1 MTCPPKNQL
10 TDSNNIPINNNN
22 LNILIN
28 NGNIDINTN
37 FDFNKIREYNNKSVD
52 YIFDDKI
59 EVALE
64 LLKKIELFL
73 ETNAIEPKFNLDE
86 KILIII
92 IHNLAC
98 CCQKLKDDEGCISY
112 LEAVIYHFDS
122 IIEKKYNIK
131 IKEEYFLKYRN
142 EDQKNYSLLG
152 DFILELRFCAKFHL
166 QMCAVLSQSNKHLD
180 ALKHAKLAAL
190 MCEDNLIKTKY
201 LYTQIKDNNFQNI
214 NEENNNEEEFIDY
227 TEKIKQNFKIILEL
241 FNRII
246 YLRNK
251 NFEKKSP
258 ILNNS
263 NPTEKKLEINNIQIK
278 NKLNITTE
286 KNNTNNNHDINN
298 LPNESN
304 PHNFT
309 SYLNY
314 TTFEINKYLSNNL
327 LTNNIRHIFGNT
339 IKKDDWIQLLNIG
352 NIMYLSPLNYEDL
365 ELDSDP
371 KYELLRD
378 AILEKVVML
387 TVSYFCIAS
396 ELRFLCTDKNDNKT
410 NGEFYLYKAVEFAS
424 FFLPVSCP
432 IVKHYIVSYYKYYGN
447 DMEIIPE
454 DKVIEMK
461 IDLIRSEIEQD
472 KDTLTFVRTKKINYV
487 NKVIITNNNKNNNS
501 NKNESKNVII
511 QSNNLAIKSKIKDEK
526 APKFKLNFNNLRDSN
541 SSIKENI
548 KENLNTNN
556 SDRIKI
562 KHINKNIKNSSNNRR
577 LGEKISK
584 SGSKT
589 ERLKINKM
597 HFNNNFSS
605 KANRYISANNSHNHT
620 NNNFYN
626 NNSGKGSENGSMTAR
641 IGSSNKINN
650 NNQRSN
656 SSNKGN
662 KTQRDF
668 FHSKEKIFN
677 NNIYKNIHQKNN
689 IKGNN
694 KNSNK
699 PSSNININ
707 YNNNLIKSST
717 LIDKLLNHRIIQ
729 KKGINKPESAQTS
742 QSLNSLVKIFH
753 PKKKIYSNP
762 FNGINKKFLKKK

>member
-1 MTCPPKNQL
+1 MTSPQKNQL

-28 NGNIDINTN
+28 NSSIDISTN
-37 FDFNKIREYNNKSVD
+37 FDFNKIRDYNNKSVD

-59 EVALE
+59 DIALE

-73 ETNAIEPKFNLDE
+73 ETNAIEPKLNLDE

-92 IHNLAC
+92 LHNLAC
-98 CCQKLKDDEGCISY
+98 CSQKLKDFESSISY

-131 IKEEYFLKYRN
+131 IKEEYFLKCRN
-142 EDQKNYSLLG
+142 EDQTNYSLLG

-166 QMCAVLSQSNKHLD
+166 QMCAVLSQANKHFD

-201 LYTQIKDNNFQNI
+201 LYSQMKVNNFHNN
-214 NEENNNEEEFIDY
+214 NEDNNNEEEFVDY
-227 TEKIKQNFKIILEL
+227 IEKIKQNFKIILEL

-246 YLRNK
+246 NLRNK
-251 NFEKKSP
+251 NLEKKTP

-263 NPTEKKLEINNIQIK
+263 NPNEKISETNNIQIK

-286 KNNTNNNHDINN
+286 KNNTNHNHDINN
-298 LPNESN
+298 LPNKLN
-304 PHNFT
+304 PDNFT

-314 TTFEINKYLSNNL
+314 TTYEINQYLSNNL

-387 TVSYFCIAS
+387 TVSYFCIAN
-396 ELRFLCTDKNDNKT
+396 ELRFLSSNKSNNKT
-410 NGEFYLYKAVEFAS
+410 NGEFYHYKAVEFAS

-501 NKNESKNVII
+501 NKN
-511 QSNNLAIKSKIKDEK
+511 
-526 APKFKLNFNNLRDSN
+526 
-541 SSIKENI
+541 
-548 KENLNTNN
+548 
-556 SDRIKI
+556 
-562 KHINKNIKNSSNNRR
+562 
-577 LGEKISK
+577 
-584 SGSKT
+584 
-589 ERLKINKM
+589 
-597 HFNNNFSS
+597 
-605 KANRYISANNSHNHT
+605 
-620 NNNFYN
+620 
-626 NNSGKGSENGSMTAR
+626 
-641 IGSSNKINN
+641 
-650 NNQRSN
+650 
-656 SSNKGN
+656 
-662 KTQRDF
+662 
-668 FHSKEKIFN
+668 
-677 NNIYKNIHQKNN
+677 
-689 IKGNN
+689 
-694 KNSNK
+694 
-699 PSSNININ
+699 
-707 YNNNLIKSST
+707 
-717 LIDKLLNHRIIQ
+717 
-729 KKGINKPESAQTS
+729 
-742 QSLNSLVKIFH
+742 
-753 PKKKIYSNP
+753 
-762 FNGINKKFLKKK
+762 